1 MAEVTIKFENDEMYY
16 DANECDARQ
25 FSAIINASIH
35 QLETEFMEKGE
46 DLTQFLT
53 GIRRNLEMLEN
64 RQGTFL
70 NNLEGR
76 K

>member
-1 MAEVTIKFENDEMYY
+1 MAEVTIKFESDEMYY

-25 FSAIINASIH
+25 FSAIINASMH

-46 DLTQFLT
+46 DLTRFLT
-53 GIRRNLEMLEN
+53 GIRINLEMLEN